1 MTIVIVAFSLLTMQS
16 PQSAAIVPPPHVR
29 PQGVRSED
37 ILKDAIKRSPTV
49 AGLVKVIERSPIIV
63 FIELA
68 YDREDL
74 GRTTILAA
82 NDIAR
87 LLHVQLNGKLS
98 ADRLV
103 EVLGHELTH
112 AIEILRE
119 PEVRDDS
126 SLARVFTRVGFEME
140 RGHFETDAAQQAEL
154 QVHTELTM
162 ERAARR
168 GKGKKPLSS

>member
-16 PQSAAIVPPPHVR
+16 PQSATIVPPPHVR
-29 PQGVRSED
+29 PQSVRSDEV
-37 ILKDAIKRSPTV
+37 LTDAIKRSPTI
-49 AGLVKVIERSPIIV
+49 AGLVQTIERSPIIV

-87 LLHVQLNGKLS
+87 LLHVQLNGRLS

-119 PEVRDDS
+119 PEIRDDAS
-126 SLARVFTRVGFEME
+126 FARVYTRVGFEMQ

-154 QVHTELTM
+154 LVHTELKM

-168 GKGKKPLSS
+168 SKGK